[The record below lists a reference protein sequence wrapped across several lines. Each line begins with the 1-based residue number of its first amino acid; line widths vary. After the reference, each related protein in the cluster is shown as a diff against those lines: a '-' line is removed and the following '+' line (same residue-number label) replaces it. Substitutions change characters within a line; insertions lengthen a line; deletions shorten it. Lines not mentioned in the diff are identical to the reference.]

1 MLWYEQPHERFI
13 ACTFAH
19 LFCST
24 PSLSLASFIDING
37 KITNDHNYF
46 GIKNGQAMSS
56 HDYDF
61 TFAANLGRVDSIVS
75 RLSSMCR
82 LPIMMSPTALR
93 AHVSRCHLWHSCRS
107 IYLTPLEGTY
117 SHEAKLQVSAAQ
129 RCENTDNLVTFIVPV
144 TFCLHKTGADY
155 YIIIYGIILRIPR
168 SLL

>member
-1 MLWYEQPHERFI
+1 MIWAPSQKIHCLYF
-13 ACTFAH
+13 CTSVLLNAKVITVLIH
-19 LFCST
+19 
-24 PSLSLASFIDING
+24 IYING
-37 KITNDHNYF
+37 KMTNYHNYF

-56 HDYDF
+56 HDFDF

-129 RCENTDNLVTFIVPV
+129 RCENTDNLVTFIVPG
-144 TFCLHKTGADY
+144 TFCLH
-155 YIIIYGIILRIPR
+155 
-168 SLL
+168 